1 MKKLIKFPWLAGLL
15 LCLFLI
21 ACVDKKQLPKEDVLL
36 AHVPMPEKLDSA
48 MRHSFDKETY
58 KILKKLNAKNEKSFK
73 VNKENYLQMIEQIP
87 AGADRVAFSFVQF
100 NKDKFPNQYQ
110 ELAQFDGELYMLY
123 YYMDKS
129 GKNITGK
136 AYAMLDVKQTIE
148 IDEKDYEI
156 MENYYINNIKPY
168 IDKVVKGTQGSTLRV
183 KMMKDELL
191 AYKNR
196 AMTKKNVKNFKITL
210 AQWVNYEALLT
221 SNETHALRNKLK
233 MFNDESAGQMTFITD
248 CQNAQGSDIESLSG
262 FDLNQFCPDDCQ

>member
-1 MKKLIKFPWLAGLL
+1 MKKKSTLYFLGYCMMFFLL
-15 LCLFLI
+15 FSCG
-21 ACVDKKQLPKEDVLL
+21 DQKKLSKDDLLL
-36 AHVPMPEKLDSA
+36 AHIPIPPKLDSA
-48 MRHSFDKETY
+48 MRHSFDTVTY
-58 KILKKLNAKNEKSFK
+58 KILKKLNPKNVKSFK
-73 VNKENYLQMIEQIP
+73 VSKENYLKMIDQIP
-87 AGADRVAFSFVQF
+87 VNADRVAFSFVQF

-156 MENYYINNIKPY
+156 MENDYINNIKPY
-168 IDKVVKGTQGSTLRV
+168 IDKVVKGTQGNTLRV

-210 AQWVNYEALLT
+210 AQWVNYESILSKT
-221 SNETHALRNKLK
+221 ESSILRKKLK
-233 MFNDESAGQMTFITD
+233 LYTDESVGQMTFITD
-248 CQNAQGSDIESLSG
+248 CQNPEGGDVESLSG
-262 FDLNQFCPDDCQ
+262 FDLNHFCPQDCP